1 MTANDGL
8 RGEIRGGGPAFE
20 NLQRRKL
27 QEGYVS
33 PCGTLYGDLAA
44 AGRDANGSRR
54 GRASPADEIDMRARP
69 VLVMFKR
76 RNR

>member
-1 MTANDGL
+1 MTDCVAKSAA
-8 RGEIRGGGPAFE
+8 GG
-20 NLQRRKL
+20 RRLKTSKGGNCGK
-27 QEGYVS
+27 GYVS
-33 PCGTLYGDLAA
+33 RCGTLYGDLAA